1 VPDLDP
7 NWKRVAQLTRLLGS
21 SGGERRNAFAAL
33 ERTMQTEGVT
43 WTDLGNAIECSI
55 DGKYTEDEMQQFA
68 LAIRKEGV
76 EEGIKIGMARASNGG
91 SSNDAPAPPSPAIM
105 AAYCQE
111 RHDQLND
118 WECKFIDD
126 MHVGGKARRFTLT
139 AKQKNKLQDIYQ
151 QLGGT

>member
-33 ERTMQTEGVT
+33 ERTMQTEGLT

-91 SSNDAPAPPSPAIM
+91 SSNDARR
-105 AAYCQE
+105 
-111 RHDQLND
+111 RHHPQS
-118 WECKFIDD
+118 WP
-126 MHVGGKARRFTLT
+126 LT
-139 AKQKNKLQDIYQ
+139 VKNVMTSSMIGSASSSMTCMSAEKRGDLR
-151 QLGGT
+151 